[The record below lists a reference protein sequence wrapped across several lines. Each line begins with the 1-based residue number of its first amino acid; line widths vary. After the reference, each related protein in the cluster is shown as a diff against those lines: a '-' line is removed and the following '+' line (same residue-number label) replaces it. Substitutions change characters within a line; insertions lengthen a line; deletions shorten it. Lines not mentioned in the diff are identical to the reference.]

1 MPASHL
7 AREQFI
13 YMNYRRQI
21 RWLLD
26 ESRKKSQDVTA
37 ING

>member
-7 AREQFI
+7 VGDVFI